1 MSDTGRFCAAQP
13 VDGDQSIESLEKI
26 QKKTRQIAPTSVSM
40 QSDVVSIVSSKPK
53 DTAERMLSKV
63 TT

>member
-1 MSDTGRFCAAQP
+1 MSDTGRFRAAQP
-13 VDGDQSIESLEKI
+13 VDGDQRMESLQII

-40 QSDVVSIVSSKPK
+40 QSDVVSIISSKPK
-53 DTAERMLSKV
+53 DTAERTLSKV